1 MPVEPVREDIYV
13 LVTFVESWAHGHRDV
28 LQFAIAFPGAAYCQE
43 TRIIKLLLYQ
53 DGDAN
58 IYGASCS
65 HPLNGACK

>member
-43 TRIIKLLLYQ
+43 TRIIKLLLY
-53 DGDAN
+53 
-58 IYGASCS
+58 
-65 HPLNGACK
+65 